1 MNSKA
6 DGRRASY
13 TACLLLIIVC
23 GGTALGLDP
32 GRAIAQYGHD
42 VWQIEDG
49 LPQNGVRDIAQTPD
63 GYLWIAT
70 LEGLVRFDGARFTVF
85 DKGNTPAL
93 KDNSINALEVAG
105 DGSLWLT
112 TSGGL
117 THLRDGRFTTYTD
130 ADGLSSNKLYAMQF
144 GPDGSLW
151 ITMLDGGLDRMKD
164 GRFTHYFGKTIVNW
178 FHVGQGGGI
187 WALLRSHGDHLFQ
200 FRDGEFAATRLG
212 RPGDEVRRVYE
223 GRDGSLWFTT
233 NGSLNRVKDGR
244 VSTYAKMDGAPA
256 AGVLLFLEDRDG
268 NLWFGSE
275 YGLLRFRDEEFTSF
289 TRRDGL
295 SGKVVSALFE
305 DREGSLWVGTVGGG
319 LNRLKDEKF
328 TPYTLGMGMAGEFV
342 YTVYEDRERALWFGT
357 KDGLSRLK
365 DGRITNY
372 TTRDGL
378 SNNVVGSV
386 YQGADGSLWVG
397 TKGGG
402 FNRFS
407 GGRFVKYLNPRNASL
422 NHVRAIYE
430 DRSGTVWVATPAGVQ
445 RFRGGEFVLYTTAD
459 GLPSNEAHAFYEDA
473 GGDIWIATDGGLC
486 RYSGGKFTTY
496 GLHEGLSNSTVL
508 SIHGDA
514 DGTLWVGTWGGGL
527 NRFRDGRFTPY
538 TTKEGLFD
546 DIVFTV
552 LEDDHGDFWMSCNR
566 GIFRVARRQF
576 DDLDRGR
583 IPRLTYTAYDQ
594 NDGMPSRECNGATQY
609 AGWKDSGGRLWFPT
623 IKGAVSI
630 DPNNIRTNRLPPPV
644 IVEEVTADDR
654 ALDLGG
660 QAQAPPGTGKIEIRY
675 TALSLLHPARV
686 KFKYKLEGYDREW
699 IDAGTQ
705 RLAHYTNLPPGE
717 YAFRVMASNDD
728 GVWNETGAT
737 ARFYLRPH
745 FYQTRWFYALC
756 ALAALI
762 LAFSAY
768 RLRVKQLTRRNQ
780 TLSERVAERTA
791 DLALVNSNLAR
802 VNAALEQAKEAAER
816 ANRAKGDFLAN
827 MSHEIRTPM
836 NSIVGM
842 IDLALETEPSPEQ
855 REYLDTVKTS
865 ADFLMSLISDILDF
879 TKIEAGALDLENAPF
894 RPRSLVADTLK
905 ILAVGAEQK
914 GLALRHGVSPEVPE
928 ELVGDPA
935 RLRQVIVNLVG
946 NAIKFTERGEV
957 SLDVRVDARD
967 EDGVVLRFAVSD
979 TGIGVPPEKQRLI
992 FEAFSQADNSVTRQH
1007 GGTGLGLSISSRL
1020 VGLMGGQ
1027 IGVESV
1033 QGRGST
1039 FTFTARLRMPR
1050 GEARLPAAETDAARP
1065 APALPDRSGAAGGL
1079 RILLAEDHALNKR
1092 LTTRILEKHGHV
1104 VVAVGNGRETLEALD
1119 GRAFDLILMDVQMP
1133 VMSGFDATAA
1143 IRAREREAG
1152 GHIPIIAMTAHA
1164 MAGDRERCLGA
1175 GMDAYVSKPIPS
1187 GRLFSII
1194 EDVVGR
1200 RRTPPESRP
1209 GEGQSTAEQTSS
1221 KV

>member
-1 MNSKA
+1 MMTNSSPRA
-6 DGRRASY
+6 AEAGRARPSLL
-13 TACLLLIIVC
+13 ACLFLIILS
-23 GGTALGLDP
+23 GGNALGLDP
-32 GRAIAQYGHD
+32 GKAVAQYGHD

-130 ADGLSSNKLYAMQF
+130 ADGLSSNKLYAMQS

-178 FHVGQGGGI
+178 FHVGQGGGV
-187 WALLRSHGDHLFQ
+187 WALLRNQGEHI
-200 FRDGEFAATRLG
+200 FRFKDEEFSAVRLG
-212 RPGDEVRRVYE
+212 RQGDEVRRVYE

-233 NGSLNRVKDGR
+233 TGTLNRVKDGR

-256 AGVLLFLEDRDG
+256 SGVLLFLEDRDG

-275 YGLLRFRDEEFTSF
+275 YGLYRFRDGEFASF

-342 YTVYEDRERALWFGT
+342 STVYEDRERALWFGT

-386 YQGADGSLWVG
+386 HQGADGSLWVG

-402 FNRFS
+402 FNRFI

-430 DRSGTVWVATPAGVQ
+430 DRSGALWVATPAGVQ
-445 RFRGGEFVLYTTAD
+445 RFRGREFVTYTTAD

-486 RYSGGKFTTY
+486 RYGGGKFTTY
-496 GLHEGLSNSTVL
+496 GLNEGLSNSTVI

-527 NRFRDGRFTPY
+527 NRFKDGRFTPY
-538 TTKEGLFD
+538 TTREGLFD
-546 DIVFTV
+546 DIVFVV
-552 LEDDHGDFWMSCNR
+552 LEDDRGDFWMSCNR

-576 DDLDRGR
+576 DDLDGGR
-583 IPRLTYTAYDQ
+583 IDRLTSTSYDAD
-594 NDGMPSRECNGATQY
+594 DGMPSRECNGGTQY
-609 AGWKDSGGRLWFPT
+609 AGWKDSSGRLWFPT
-623 IKGAVSI
+623 IKGAVAV
-630 DPNNIRTNRLPPPV
+630 DPNNLRTNRLPPPV
-644 IVEEVTADDR
+644 LLEEVTADDK
-654 ALDLGG
+654 ALDLG
-660 QAQAPPGTGKIEIRY
+660 QRAQAPPGTGKIEIRY

-686 KFKYKLEGYDREW
+686 KFKYKLEGYDQEW

-705 RLAHYTNLPPGE
+705 RVAYYTNLPPGE
-717 YAFRVMASNDD
+717 YTFRVVASNDD
-728 GVWNETGAT
+728 GVWNEAGAT
-737 ARFYLRPH
+737 ARIYLRPH
-745 FYQTRWFYALC
+745 FYQTGWFYALC

-768 RLRVKQLTRRNQ
+768 RLRVRHLTRRNQ

-802 VNAALEQAKEAAER
+802 VNAALERAKEAAER

-836 NSIVGM
+836 YSVIGM
-842 IDLALETEPSPEQ
+842 IDLALDTELAPEQ
-855 REYLDTVKTS
+855 REYLDSVRTS
-865 ADFLMSLISDILDF
+865 ADFLLSLISDILDF
-879 TKIEAGALDLENAPF
+879 SKIEAGAISLESAPF
-894 RPRSLVADTLK
+894 RPRGLVADTVK
-905 ILAVGAEQK
+905 ILALGAEQK
-914 GLALRHGVSPEVPE
+914 GLTLSYRVEPEVPE
-928 ELVGDPA
+928 ELVGDAA

-957 SLDVRVDARD
+957 RLGVRAESQDG
-967 EDGVVLRFAVSD
+967 DGVVLWFEVSD
-979 TGIGVPPEKQRLI
+979 TGVGIPPEKQRQI
-992 FEAFSQADNSVTRQH
+992 FEAFSQADNSVTREH

-1020 VGLMGGQ
+1020 VSLMGGQ
-1027 IGVESV
+1027 IGVESE

-1039 FTFTARLRMPR
+1039 FTFTARLGLPRQEGRPR
-1050 GEARLPAAETDAARP
+1050 GDGELAAPAHAATAARP
-1065 APALPDRSGAAGGL
+1065 GAAVAAGL
-1079 RILLAEDHALNKR
+1079 RILLAEDHALNQR
-1092 LTTRILEKHGHV
+1092 LTRQVLEKRGHR
-1104 VVAVGNGRETLEALD
+1104 VVAVGNGRETLEALN
-1119 GRAFDLILMDVQMP
+1119 RETFDLILMDVQMP
-1133 VMSGFDATAA
+1133 VMSGFETTAA

-1164 MAGDRERCLGA
+1164 MTGDRQRCLSA
-1175 GMDAYVSKPIPS
+1175 GMDAYVSKPISP
-1187 GRLFSII
+1187 GRLFEILD
-1194 EDVVGR
+1194 EVVGVGA
-1200 RRTPPESRP
+1200 RP
-1209 GEGQSTAEQTSS
+1209 ARE
-1221 KV
+1221 